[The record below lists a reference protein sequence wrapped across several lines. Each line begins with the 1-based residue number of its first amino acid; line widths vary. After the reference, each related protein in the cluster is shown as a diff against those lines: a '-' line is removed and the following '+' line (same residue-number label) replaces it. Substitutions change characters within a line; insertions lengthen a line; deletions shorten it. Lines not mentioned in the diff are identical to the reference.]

1 MRKGCNI
8 INEAKQLQKSINE
21 KIDYMTAFNVERVDV
36 EIRGL
41 R

>member
-1 MRKGCNI
+1 MRQNSF
-8 INEAKQLQKSINE
+8 EKSINE

>member
-8 INEAKQLQKSINE
+8 IKEAQKLQKAINE

-36 EIRGL
+36 EIRGM